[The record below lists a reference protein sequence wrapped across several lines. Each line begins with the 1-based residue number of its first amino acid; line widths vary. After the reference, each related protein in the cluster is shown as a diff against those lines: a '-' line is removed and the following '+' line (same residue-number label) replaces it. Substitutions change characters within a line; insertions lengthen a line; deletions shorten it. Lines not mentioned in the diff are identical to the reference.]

1 MVFRSRFYLP
11 KRYNGEPYERRDYE
25 STCRC
30 SECVERSSV
39 NGKQNLANLSG
50 SIAVIEE
57 VAAMLGEASIEKASA
72 ADGEK
77 KK

>member
-11 KRYNGEPYERRDYE
+11 KRYKGEPYERRDYE

-30 SECVERSSV
+30 SECVERSQCKRETKPCKSEW
-39 NGKQNLANLSG
+39 Q
-50 SIAVIEE
+50 
-57 VAAMLGEASIEKASA
+57 VAAMLSDASIEKASA